1 MRLAW
6 GRSIL
11 IAVALMAFVPAAA
24 SAQQANEEAK
34 RKLKSRINPVLSDV
48 ARRMGLTG
56 KVRIE
61 VTIAPDGRVK
71 SARALGGH
79 PLLVQA
85 CVEAVKEWRDMRPRP
100 RKARKLSNSNSSS
113 PSETTIRW
121 LAKR

>member
-11 IAVALMAFVPAAA
+11 TAVAVMTFVLAAA
-24 SAQQANEEAK
+24 TAQQANEEAK
-34 RKLKSRINPVLSDV
+34 RKLKSRINPVLSDI

-85 CVEAVKEWRDMRPRP
+85 CMEAVKEWRY
-100 RKARKLSNSNSSS
+100 
-113 PSETTIRW
+113 ETAPEESTQVVEFEF
-121 LAKR
+121 KQS